1 MPPPYIFRLFGKSPV
16 KPIQEHF
23 EQAAACAMEL
33 VPFMQAVINADWD
46 EARKLRQRIIDL
58 EHAADDL
65 KRELRLNL
73 PKSLFMPVS
82 RADILDLLSVQDRIA
97 NKAKDISGLVIGRRM
112 QPPASLADPYME
124 FLRCSLLAVAQA
136 QKSVAELDELFETG
150 FRGKEVNL
158 VITMTEELGRIESE
172 ADNLQ
177 IDLRANLYA
186 IEKELP
192 PVDVIFI
199 YKIIEWTGDLGD
211 LAQRVG
217 SRLHRLIAS

>member
-33 VPFMQAVINADWD
+33 VPFFQAVIEQDW
-46 EARKLRQRIIDL
+46 EQARKSRQRIIDF

-97 NKAKDISGLVIGRRM
+97 NKAKDISGLVTGRRM
-112 QPPASLADPYME
+112 NPPAIIAAPFMD
-124 FLRCSLLAVAQA
+124 FLRCSLKAVAQA

-150 FRGKEVNL
+150 FRGKEVEL
-158 VITMTEELGRIESE
+158 VINMTEELNRIESE
-172 ADNLQ
+172 ADHLQ
-177 IDLRANLYA
+177 VDLRAHLLQ

-192 PVDVIFI
+192 PVDVMFL
-199 YKIIEWTGDLGD
+199 YKVLEWTGDLGD
-211 LAQRVG
+211 LAQLVG
-217 SRLHRLIAS
+217 SRLHRMIAS